1 MTKLTIIGSGSMVF
15 TRRIVTD
22 LLLMEEFSEME
33 ISLLD
38 IDPERLRISELVVKA
53 IANEIGVKPNITCH
67 TDRKTALKGAD
78 FVQTPILTGGYS
90 STKIDFNIPEK
101 YGLKQTIAD
110 TVGIGGIMKGIR
122 TLPVLLDIAKDILE
136 TCPNAIWLQSANPM
150 AMTIMAISRK
160 FPEANVVGLCHS
172 VPNTAIMLA
181 NDIGEKIDD
190 IVFKCAGINHMSFY
204 LSFEKKLPDG
214 STEDLY
220 PKLKAIAT
228 SIVNGEKKSSRTLQQ
243 SKHGK
248 FMSEKVR
255 YEMLIRLGYF
265 VTESSEHF
273 SEYVPWFI
281 KNNNP
286 ELISKY
292 EIPLGD
298 LLDRNEYKQNQ
309 LEGYA
314 ATLKNESRLETFVSN
329 EYATQIIRSVANNYP
344 IEINGNVMNNGLI
357 DNLPDDCCVEVPCTV
372 DKNGIS
378 PQRIGALPIQLAT
391 IINTNVNVQQLTVE
405 AVLTNKKEY
414 VYHAA
419 MLDPHTAAE
428 LSINQIYDMIDEL
441 FEAHGEILP
450 KLK

>member
-33 ISLLD
+33 LSLMD

-122 TLPVLLDIAKDILE
+122 TLPALLDIAKDILE

-160 FPEANVVGLCHS
+160 FPEVNVVGLCHS
-172 VPNTAIMLA
+172 VPNTAMMLA
-181 NDIGEKIDD
+181 DDIGEKIDD

-204 LSFEKKLPDG
+204 LLFEKKLPDG

-220 PKLKAIAT
+220 PKLKEIAT

-243 SKHGK
+243 SGHGK

-298 LLDRNEYKQNQ
+298 LIDRDEYKQNQ
-309 LEGYA
+309 LDGYA
-314 ATLKNESRLETFVSN
+314 ATLKNESRLETFASN

-378 PQRIGALPIQLAT
+378 PQKIGDLPIQLAA